1 MSSEEEINTSSDEA
15 VSQFLALTG
24 SSDASQ
30 AKVYLEM
37 SANDLQTALNL
48 FLEHQS
54 GGVGGG
60 AGGGGGGGLGFG
72 SSGADSNNYG
82 FDTSASAATIGG
94 GGMSYGGGDDVRA
107 PDQTRR
113 MRLMDFEGADGAL
126 MSGVGGGNDL
136 GGLLNHPILGPHA
149 AAMMNMNND
158 NGLLPPH
165 LSAFADPSSSANTSS
180 LRRRGSARRGTGDD
194 LDNLGMGMEN
204 VRDIINAA
212 TGNNEEDDD
221 DDEVQITG
229 STRGGFFQNDHLQQ
243 HAQRLND
250 LFAAPVHLIHS
261 AGGFQGARNVA
272 KDTRRWLLVNLQ
284 CDADFACHA
293 LNRDVWRDELV
304 ENLVREGFVFWQS
317 VRNKDQW
324 YTISILLF

>member
-1 MSSEEEINTSSDEA
+1 MSSEEINTSSDEA

-48 FLEHQS
+48 YLEHQS
-54 GGVGGG
+54 GSG
-60 AGGGGGGGLGFG
+60 AAGGGGGLGFG
-72 SSGADSNNYG
+72 GSGADGNNHG
-82 FDTSASAATIGG
+82 FDTSAATVG

-113 MRLMDFEGADGAL
+113 MRLMDFEGAEGAL

-136 GGLLNHPILGPHA
+136 GGLLNHPVLGPHA
-149 AAMMNMNND
+149 AAMMNMNSD
-158 NGLLPPH
+158 NGHLPPH

-180 LRRRGSARRGTGDD
+180 LRRRGSARRGSGD
-194 LDNLGMGMEN
+194 LDDLGMGMGN
-204 VRDIINAA
+204 VRDMINAA
-212 TGNNEEDDD
+212 TGNNENDD

-229 STRGGFFQNDHLQQ
+229 STGGGGFFQNEHLQH

-324 YTISILLF
+324 YIIIFFKL